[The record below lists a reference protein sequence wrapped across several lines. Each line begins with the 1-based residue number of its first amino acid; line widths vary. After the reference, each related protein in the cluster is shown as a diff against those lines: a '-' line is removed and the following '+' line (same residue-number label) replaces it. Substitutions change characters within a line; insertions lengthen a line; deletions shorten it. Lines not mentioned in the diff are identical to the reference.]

1 MIAAVVVATALC
13 ADRVAPAAPQ
23 QPRAAEAHRPAPVT
37 QLART
42 LAMRLTVGLRRAVSS
57 TRLLPDRTWGQD
69 LHLPAALA
77 PVGPV
82 EMVHA
87 SSSSPF
93 RFRLP
98 PPLA

>member
-23 QPRAAEAHRPAPVT
+23 PLRAAVAHRPAPVT

-42 LAMRLTVGLRRAVSS
+42 LAMRLTVGLRRAVSP
-57 TRLLPDRTWGQD
+57 TRLLPDRAGGQD
-69 LHLPAALA
+69 LHLPAVCTPA
-77 PVGPV
+77 GPV

-87 SSSSPF
+87 SASSPF